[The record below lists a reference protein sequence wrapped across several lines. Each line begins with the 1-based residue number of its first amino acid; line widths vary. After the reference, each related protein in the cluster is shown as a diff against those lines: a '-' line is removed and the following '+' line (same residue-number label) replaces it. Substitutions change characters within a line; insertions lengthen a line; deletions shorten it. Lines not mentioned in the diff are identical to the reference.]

1 MGWDL
6 PVESLSK
13 WWALMSKTVRAR
25 AVEIIFALQNQR
37 SNLDGLLAKHGKQVS
52 DQDRKFLQSLCYG
65 ITRQWYHLSAI
76 EAQLIDKPL
85 KPRDLILGAIVRCGI
100 YELGW
105 MRSKE
110 HAVVT
115 EYVDATV
122 VEGRPWARG
131 LVNAV
136 LRNFIRHRAELKM
149 ERHQAETLWNHPS
162 WLIER
167 IQSAWPERWEGILVE
182 NNAPPPMTLRV
193 NQRLV
198 SRETQIEKL
207 RAQDIDCVPGSAPA
221 SIRLNEPS
229 PVERLDG
236 FNQGFLSVQDESSQ
250 WASIALAGISGERI
264 LDACAAPGG
273 KTTHLL
279 ELADL
284 DLLALDISERRLTK
298 ITENLVRLGLR
309 AQLKAADASQPDTWW
324 DGIPF
329 DGILLDAPCSA
340 TGVIRRHPDIRLM
353 RSEAA
358 IKSLLGMQRALIDA
372 LWEVLKDGGRLL
384 YTTCSIL
391 PSENDEQIERF
402 LGHHP
407 DASLGVLNAG
417 IPGIRTTHGIQQ
429 LPSHTGGDGFY
440 YALLVKSGSS
450 QPKVRA

>member
-1 MGWDL
+1 
-6 PVESLSK
+6 
-13 WWALMSKTVRAR
+13 MSKTVRAR

-37 SNLDGLLAKHGKQVS
+37 SNLDGLLAKHSKQVN

-65 ITRQWYHLSAI
+65 ITRQWYHLTAI
-76 EAQLIDKPL
+76 ETQLIDKPL

-149 ERHQAETLWNHPS
+149 ERHDAESLWNHPT
-162 WLIER
+162 WLIQA
-167 IQSAWPERWEGILVE
+167 IQSAWPDRWEGILVE
-182 NNAPPPMTLRV
+182 NNAHPPMTLRV
-193 NQRLV
+193 NQRLIQ
-198 SRETQIEKL
+198 RDEQMTKL
-207 RAQDIDCVPGSAPA
+207 VDQGIDCTKGSAPA
-221 SIRLNEPS
+221 AIRLTEPTA
-229 PVERLDG
+229 VERLSG
-236 FNQGFLSVQDESSQ
+236 FDQGFLSVQDESSQ
-250 WASIALAGISGERI
+250 WASIALAPKAGERL

-279 ELADL
+279 ELADA

-298 ITENLVRLGLR
+298 ITENLVRIGRR

-324 DGIPF
+324 DGVPF
-329 DGILLDAPCSA
+329 DGVLLDAPCSA

-353 RSEAA
+353 RSETA
-358 IKSLLGMQRALIDA
+358 IQSLLGMQRALLEA
-372 LWEVLKDGGRLL
+372 LWEVITDDGRLL

-391 PSENDEQIERF
+391 PEENDSQIRWF
-402 LGHHP
+402 LSRHA
-407 DASLGVLNAG
+407 DASVTPLDAK
-417 IPGIRTTHGIQQ
+417 IPGLRTPFGVQQ
-429 LPSHTGGDGFY
+429 FPSHTGGDGFY
-440 YALLVKSGSS
+440 YALLVKSGSPS
-450 QPKVRA
+450 SRVSA

>member
-1 MGWDL
+1 
-6 PVESLSK
+6 
-13 WWALMSKTVRAR
+13 MSKTVRAR

-37 SNLDGLLAKHGKQVS
+37 SNLDGLLAKHSKQVNE
-52 DQDRKFLQSLCYG
+52 QDRKFLQSLCYG
-65 ITRQWYHLSAI
+65 IARQWYHLSAI
-76 EAQLIDKPL
+76 ENQLIDKPL

-149 ERHQAETLWNHPS
+149 ERHDAETLWNHPT
-162 WLIER
+162 WLIDR
-167 IQSAWPERWEGILVE
+167 IKLAWPDRWESILVE
-182 NNAPPPMTLRV
+182 NNAHPPMTLRV
-193 NQRLV
+193 NQRLI

-207 RAQDIDCVPGSAPA
+207 SAQGIDCTAGSAPA
-221 SIRLNEPS
+221 SIRLHEPS

-236 FNQGFLSVQDESSQ
+236 FDQGFLSVQDESSQ
-250 WASIALAGISGERI
+250 WASLALQVSSGERI

-279 ELADL
+279 ELADV

-324 DGIPF
+324 DGIVF
-329 DGILLDAPCSA
+329 DGVLLDAPCSA
-340 TGVIRRHPDIRLM
+340 TGVIRRHPDIRLI
-353 RSEAA
+353 RTEGTISA
-358 IKSLLGMQRALIDA
+358 LLGMQRVLLDA
-372 LWEVLKDGGRLL
+372 LWDVIKEDGRLL

-391 PSENDEQIERF
+391 PAENDDQIGRF
-402 LGHHP
+402 LERHP
-407 DASLGVLNAG
+407 NASLGALSPE
-417 IPGIRTTHGIQQ
+417 IPGMRTAYGIQQ
-429 LPSHTGGDGFY
+429 FPSHTGGDGFY

-450 QPKVRA
+450 QPRVRA

>member
-1 MGWDL
+1 
-6 PVESLSK
+6 
-13 WWALMSKTVRAR
+13 MSKTVRAR

-37 SNLDGLLAKHGKQVS
+37 SNLDGLLAKHSKLVS
-52 DQDRKFLQSLCYG
+52 EQDRKFLHSLCYG
-65 ITRQWYHLSAI
+65 IARQWYHLSAI
-76 EAQLIDKPL
+76 ENQLIDKPL

-149 ERHQAETLWNHPS
+149 ERHEAETLWNHPT
-162 WLIER
+162 WLIDR
-167 IQSAWPERWEGILVE
+167 IKHAWPDRWESILVE
-182 NNAPPPMTLRV
+182 NNAHPPMTLRV
-193 NQRLV
+193 NQRLI
-198 SRETQIEKL
+198 SRETQMEKL
-207 RAQDIDCVPGSAPA
+207 RAQGIDCAAGSAPS
-221 SIRLNEPS
+221 SIRLSDPS

-236 FNQGFLSVQDESSQ
+236 FDQGFLSVQDESSQ
-250 WASIALAGISGERI
+250 WASLALQPSVGERI

-309 AQLKAADASQPDTWW
+309 AQLKAADASQPETWW
-324 DGIPF
+324 DGAFF
-329 DGILLDAPCSA
+329 DGVLLDAPCSA

-353 RSEAA
+353 RTEATISA
-358 IKSLLGMQRALIDA
+358 LLGMQRVLLDA
-372 LWEVLKDGGRLL
+372 LWGVIKENGRLL

-391 PSENDEQIERF
+391 PSENDVQIERF
-402 LGHHP
+402 LERHA
-407 DASLGVLNAG
+407 DASLGTLNPDV
-417 IPGIRTTHGIQQ
+417 PGTRTAYGIQQ
-429 LPSHTGGDGFY
+429 FPSHTGGDGFY

-450 QPKVRA
+450 QPRVRA